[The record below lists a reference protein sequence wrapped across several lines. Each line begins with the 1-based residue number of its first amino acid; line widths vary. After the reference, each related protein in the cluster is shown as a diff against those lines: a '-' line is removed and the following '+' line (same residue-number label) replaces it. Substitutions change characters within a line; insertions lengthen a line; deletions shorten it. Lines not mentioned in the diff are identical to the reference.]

1 MIYGLAGIVMCAK
14 RGYTHFTVL
23 PKIADVLKAVRG
35 RSWTIN
41 DAWALIEQSSKVGFH
56 PDVHV
61 VLPEMQTG
69 SQSHF
74 LTRTDFKGQEYRD
87 RPMHSLFRN
96 SWEAA
101 GALCAAMNT
110 PAGDALL
117 EMLPAGS
124 IELRSRSALLG
135 SPALLQRLQ
144 LECKGVTTG
153 VSYFEQRTN
162 YVMLIFVCR
171 NDEVGLKTAYPV
183 VGDNSLLPAG
193 LDVLSQRGIVYRF
206 QAQS

>member
-1 MIYGLAGIVMCAK
+1 MHALAVLVMCAK
-14 RGYTHFTVL
+14 RGYTQFAML
-23 PKIADVLKAVRG
+23 PKILDLLKAVQG
-35 RSWTIN
+35 RKWTIN
-41 DAWALIEQSSKVGFH
+41 DAWALIEESSSQGFH

-61 VLPEMQTG
+61 VLPELQAE

-87 RPMHSLFRN
+87 RPRHSLFRN

-110 PAGDALL
+110 SAGEAVLR
-117 EMLPAGS
+117 MLPAAFV
-124 IELRSRSALLG
+124 ELRSCSALLG

-144 LECKGVTTG
+144 LEYKGVTTG
-153 VSYFEQRTN
+153 VSYFEQRTA
-162 YVMLIFVCR
+162 YVMFIFVCR

-183 VGDNSLLPAG
+183 VSGNALLPAG
-193 LDVLSQRGIVYRF
+193 LDVVRQQGVEYTF
-206 QAQS
+206 PAHT